1 VAVYLLDLVPRA
13 FSLKGKS
20 PGNEVGTCFI
30 IFGKFFA
37 VLYKKK
43 ATGKDQILHSL
54 EKVNCNTHFLKL
66 LFQFELS
73 FKFF

>member
-1 VAVYLLDLVPRA
+1 MAVYLLDLVPRA

-43 ATGKDQILHSL
+43 SNGEGPDSA
-54 EKVNCNTHFLKL
+54 
-66 LFQFELS
+66 
-73 FKFF
+73 